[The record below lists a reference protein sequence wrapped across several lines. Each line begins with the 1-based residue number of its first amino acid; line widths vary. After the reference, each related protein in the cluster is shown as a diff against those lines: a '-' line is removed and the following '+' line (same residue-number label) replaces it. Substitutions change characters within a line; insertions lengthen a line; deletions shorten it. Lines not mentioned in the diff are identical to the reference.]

1 MQFNA
6 SPESQLLP
14 ASPFPFAENRKP
26 CSFRPAAD
34 ARFVADA
41 AEAAKE
47 AATKAAK
54 AAEAAEEA
62 KTVDEKGSGKK

>member
-26 CSFRPAAD
+26 CSFRPATD

-41 AEAAKE
+41 GEAAKQ
-47 AATKAAK
+47 AATK
-54 AAEAAEEA
+54 AAEAAEAAEKA
-62 KTVDEKGSGKK
+62 QTADEKG